1 MVKKLDLRSGEAKN
15 RMKQSQIMVEIAP
28 GELLDKISILEIK
41 RERIKDPAKLANVAA
56 ELALL
61 ARVQSANIA
70 ASSTLDALCA
80 RLKKVNE
87 ILWETEDDIR
97 EEEREQRF
105 GARFIAL
112 ARMVYH
118 TNDERAAIK
127 REINVLLGSA
137 IIEEKSYTNYA

>member
-1 MVKKLDLRSGEAKN
+1 MPKAKN
-15 RMKQSQIMVEIAP
+15 LMNQSPIMVEIAP

-41 RERIKDPAKLANVAA
+41 RERITDAAKLANVAA
-56 ELALL
+56 ELGLL
-61 ARVQSANIA
+61 AQVQRARIA
-70 ASSTLDALCA
+70 PSPTLDVLRA

-105 GARFIAL
+105 GPRFIEL
-112 ARMVYH
+112 ARQVYH

-127 REINVLLGSA
+127 REINVLLGST
-137 IIEEKSYTNYA
+137 IIEEKSYTSYI